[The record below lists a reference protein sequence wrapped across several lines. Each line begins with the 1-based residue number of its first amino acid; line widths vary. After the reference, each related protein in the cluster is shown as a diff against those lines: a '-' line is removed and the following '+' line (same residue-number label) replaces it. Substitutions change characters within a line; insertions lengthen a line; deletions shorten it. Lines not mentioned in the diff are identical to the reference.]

1 MARKPSAQEKRA
13 KLLVCII
20 KKKDEIALCEA
31 LSECCVSLHFSGLAY
46 GTAKSHYMSYLGLD
60 EVEKRIVYS
69 LIPDYCERQVLRAI
83 NRRLKLY
90 LVGNGIA
97 FTVPLSGISSIVSNA
112 ILSTPVPTPAPSRE
126 DSSAETQK
134 NTPEKERNNMHE
146 LIVAVVNQK
155 YTDKVLDASRAAGA
169 TGATLLHTRSVSNQQ
184 AEQLIGTSF
193 SQETDTVALIT
204 SHEFK
209 ARIMEA
215 IRDNAG
221 LKTEG
226 GAVIFSLP
234 VDSLI
239 GIGRF
244 DGEEFD
250 S

>member
-1 MARKPSAQEKRA
+1 MAKKAPTPEKRA

-20 KKKDEIALCEA
+20 KKEDEIALCEA
-31 LSECCVSLHFSGLAY
+31 CNEVCVSLHFSGIGF
-46 GTAKSHYMSYLGLD
+46 GTARSNYMSYLGLD
-60 EVEKRIVYS
+60 EIEKRVVYA
-69 LIPDYCERQVLRAI
+69 LIPNYSEARVLKAI

-90 LVGNGIA
+90 LMGNGIA
-97 FTVPLSGISSIVSNA
+97 FTIPLSGISSIVSNA
-112 ILSTPVPTPAPSRE
+112 ILTTPFRE
-126 DSSAETQK
+126 ENASETNK
-134 NTPEKERNNMHE
+134 NTTEKERNNMHE

-155 YTDKVLDASRAAGA
+155 YTDNVLDCTRAAGA
-169 TGATLLHTRSVSNQQ
+169 TGATILHTRSVSNKQ

-193 SQETDTVALIT
+193 RQETDTIALLT
-204 SHEFK
+204 TYEYK

-215 IRDNAG
+215 IRETAG

-244 DGEEFD
+244 DDDEA
-250 S
+250 

>member
-1 MARKPSAQEKRA
+1 MPKKNTSVEKRA

-20 KKKDEIALCEA
+20 KKEDEIALTEA
-31 LSECCVSLHFSGLAY
+31 CNSCCVSLHFSGIGY
-46 GTAKSHYMSYLGLD
+46 GTAKSNYMSYLGLD
-60 EVEKRIVYS
+60 EIEKRVVYS
-69 LIPDYCERQVLRAI
+69 LIPAYSEARVLKAI

-90 LVGNGIA
+90 LMGNGIA

-112 ILSTPVPTPAPSRE
+112 ILSTPVRDDATA
-126 DSSAETQK
+126 DTQK
-134 NTPEKERNNMHE
+134 STTEKENSRMHE

-155 YTDKVLDASRAAGA
+155 YTDKVLDCSRAAGA
-169 TGATLLHTRSVSNQQ
+169 TGATILHTRSVNNKQ

-193 SQETDTVALIT
+193 KQETDTIAFLT
-204 SHEFK
+204 SSEYK
-209 ARIMEA
+209 AKIMEA

-234 VDSLI
+234 VDSLV

-244 DGEEFD
+244 DDEE
-250 S
+250 